1 MVAAAFFHAPPSR
14 MSNHRCYYS
23 KERCI
28 YYCTPE
34 SKRLADNLLKCQEK
48 NLESPTDANKEALYE
63 AECAWRA
70 FAMRVE
76 ACATKSHLNVVRNL
90 KKD

>member
-1 MVAAAFFHAPPSR
+1 

-23 KERCI
+23 KDRCV

-34 SKRLADNLLKCQEK
+34 AEQLARNLLECQEK
-48 NLESPTDANKEALYE
+48 SLESPTAKDALYE

-70 FAMRVE
+70 FVLRAE
-76 ACATKSHLNVVRNL
+76 ACATKSHRRLIEKMN
-90 KKD
+90 KY